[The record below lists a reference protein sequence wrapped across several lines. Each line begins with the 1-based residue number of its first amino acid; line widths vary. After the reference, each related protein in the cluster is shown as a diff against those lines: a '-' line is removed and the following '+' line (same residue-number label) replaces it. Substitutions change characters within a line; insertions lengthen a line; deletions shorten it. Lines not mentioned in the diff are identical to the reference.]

1 MKRLILMLAIVTMI
15 VATSCKKKDV
25 VTLVDGNYSI
35 VQSAETGLKGLLKG
49 DELVLDVSYPDI
61 IPDHGLFILDQGDGS
76 KVLYDP
82 NSMTDNH
89 MPIGGEEITYN
100 DAGFF
105 EAKTDVSSKW
115 SVYVPTTG
123 FTLNDLQALATN
135 MNLFVAKIGGKTG
148 VYSLAGDTIFAPA
161 EVEKMFLLP
170 TVGEPPQQ
178 ALIQQK
184 GRYFTI
190 IKGKKGMFQV
200 SKKALR
206 RYKAMDG
213 WGDDADVGILR
224 KKAG

>member
-15 VATSCKKKDV
+15 VATSCGKKDI
-25 VTLVDGNYSI
+25 VTPVDGTNYSI

-61 IPDHGLFILDQGDGS
+61 IPDHGLFILDQGPGGA
-76 KVLYDP
+76 KTLFDP
-82 NSMTDNH
+82 ETMT
-89 MPIGGEEITYN
+89 MPIGGEIITYN

-115 SVYVPTTG
+115 GVYVPTTG
-123 FTLNDLQALATN
+123 FTLNDLQSLANN
-135 MNLFVAKIGGKTG
+135 MNHFVAKRADCIGCYTM
-148 VYSLAGDTIFAPA
+148 AGDTIFAPA
-161 EVEKMFLLP
+161 EVDKMFLLP
-170 TVGEPPQQ
+170 TVDEQPQQ

-184 GRYFTI
+184 GRFFTI

-213 WGDDADVGILR
+213 WSDDADVGILR